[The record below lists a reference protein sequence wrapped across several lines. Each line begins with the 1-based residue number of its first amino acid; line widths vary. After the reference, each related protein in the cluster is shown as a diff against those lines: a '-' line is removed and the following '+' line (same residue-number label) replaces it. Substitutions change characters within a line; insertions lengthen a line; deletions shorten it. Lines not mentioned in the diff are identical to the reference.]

1 LVEQSI
7 MPQIRFELSG
17 KTVEVPPDTELLDA
31 ARRAGVEID
40 SPCGGKGAC
49 GKCVVR
55 IRSGEVDSDSLG
67 VLTQEAVTEGNVLAC
82 KTKVLH
88 SPLTVEVPEQ
98 SARKG
103 GKFGE
108 RPDDVHLIRH
118 ELLPRNWQYAP
129 LAIKWFVEVPPPQMG
144 DGLSDLDRL
153 TRRLQMEWGPKEFV
167 CPLSIIRSLAEHL
180 RQCDGQVTVTM
191 VHEADRYHIIDIEP
205 GNSTVHNYGVAVDV
219 GTTTIAVQLVS
230 LPLAKIVATRSDYN
244 DQVSCGLD
252 VISRINYARRGD
264 RREELRSRVLST
276 INRLI
281 RQVAESHNV
290 HPQRICNAVVSGN
303 TTMMHL
309 LLGLNPE
316 YIRLEPYTPTLLE
329 VPYLSAADVG
339 IEINPESWVYISPS
353 VGSYVGGDI
362 TAGLLCTDL
371 AVETEGFKLFID
383 IGTNGEIVVGNDEVM
398 MTCACSAGPAFE
410 GGGIGCG
417 MRAAIGAIERVEV
430 DPQTGVSTC
439 STIGDTKPKGICGSG
454 MISLLANL
462 FLTGWLDAAGK
473 LDRRRTSPAIVV
485 EGRNAKYVIAEADEA
500 DGGKAL
506 TISEIDIENI
516 IRAKAAIY
524 SACSLMVQQLGCEFT
539 DLEKIYIGGGF
550 GRFLDIEKAI
560 IIGLIPD
567 IDRSKFQYIGNSSL
581 MGSYMVL
588 VSDDYRLRQLQLAKR
603 MTYIDLSTDPAY
615 MDQYTGALFLPH
627 TDPDRFPSVIAAHKA
642 DR

>member
-1 LVEQSI
+1 
-7 MPQIRFELSG
+7 M
-17 KTVEVPPDTELLDA
+17 
-31 ARRAGVEID
+31 
-40 SPCGGKGAC
+40 
-49 GKCVVR
+49 VR
-55 IRSGEVDSDSLG
+55 
-67 VLTQEAVTEGNVLAC
+67 
-82 KTKVLH
+82 
-88 SPLTVEVPEQ
+88 
-98 SARKG
+98 
-103 GKFGE
+103 
-108 RPDDVHLIRH
+108 
-118 ELLPRNWQYAP
+118 
-129 LAIKWFVEVPPPQMG
+129 
-144 DGLSDLDRL
+144 
-153 TRRLQMEWGPKEFV
+153 
-167 CPLSIIRSLAEHL
+167 
-180 RQCDGQVTVTM
+180 
-191 VHEADRYHIIDIEP
+191 EADRYHIIDIEP
-205 GNSTVHNYGVAVDV
+205 GNSTVHNYGIAVDI

-264 RREELRSRVLST
+264 RREELRSRVLGT

-281 RQVAESHNV
+281 RQVAESHGV

-303 TTMMHL
+303 TTMTHL

-371 AVETEGFKLFID
+371 AIETEGFKLFID

-398 MTCACSAGPAFE
+398 MACACSAGPAFE

-430 DPQTGVSTC
+430 DPQTGVATC

-454 MISLLANL
+454 MISLLAEL

-473 LDRRRTSPAIVV
+473 FDRRRTSPAIIV
-485 EGRNAKYVIAEADEA
+485 EGRYAKYVIAEADEA
-500 DGGKAL
+500 DGNKAL
-506 TISEIDIENI
+506 TISELDIENI

-524 SACSLMVQQLGCEFT
+524 SACSLMVQQLGCELA

-560 IIGLIPD
+560 VIGLIPD

-588 VSDDYRLRQLQLAKR
+588 VSDDYRLRQLRLAKR
-603 MTYIDLSTDPAY
+603 MTYIDLSTDPSY

-627 TDPDRFPSVIAAHKA
+627 TDPNCFPSVTAHKT